1 MHGLRI
7 QQGWSISCSD
17 PNIIGWTELWGG
29 RLLPW
34 WVVES
39 LNPVI
44 WCKIRGTTDD
54 VDSTLQVACP
64 LCSCWSWLGKVGTFS
79 RLVLTVTLGLDNSL
93 IKLVMRSGTR
103 QAVLQGREN
112 WFHRVKTESYKYKCM
127 TLREVAL
134 LPSAIILSP
143 NHHKSYTIQAPS
155 QRLALS

>member
-1 MHGLRI
+1 MPHSILFDYTKVLPLLSRAATNTCLWSSWEVLTVNEQTTMFNTTTLRPMHGLRI

-39 LNPVI
+39 LNSVV

-54 VDSTLQVACP
+54 VDSTLQFACP
-64 LCSCWSWLGKVGTFS
+64 LCSCWSWFGKVGTFC

-103 QAVLQGREN
+103 QAVLQGN
-112 WFHRVKTESYKYKCM
+112 LM
-127 TLREVAL
+127 
-134 LPSAIILSP
+134 
-143 NHHKSYTIQAPS
+143 
-155 QRLALS
+155 